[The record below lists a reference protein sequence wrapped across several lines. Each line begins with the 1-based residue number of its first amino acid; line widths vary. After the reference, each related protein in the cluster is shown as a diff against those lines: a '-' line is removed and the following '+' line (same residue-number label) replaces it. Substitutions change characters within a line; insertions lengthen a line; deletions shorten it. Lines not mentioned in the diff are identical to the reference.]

1 MRSAK
6 SQGQTR
12 KEGGSAQRV
21 IQRISA
27 LAKISEEPGRLT
39 RTFCSHAMRKAH
51 KLFGSWMRNAGM
63 KVRVDA
69 IGNLIGHY
77 GAKETNRD
85 KGKVLLIGS
94 HLDTVRNAGKFDGPL
109 GVLSGIACVENLKR
123 QNIRFP
129 FAIEVVGFADEEGV
143 RYHTTYLGSR
153 VLAGTFDDKDLK
165 RVDAKGISMADAIRG
180 FGGNP
185 GWLAHAKLNSKQLL
199 AYVEVHIE
207 QGPVL
212 EQKNLAVGVVTG
224 IAGQTRAH
232 YSFSGR
238 AGHAGTTP
246 MSLRKDALCA
256 AAEFVLGVES
266 YARSRS
272 GLVATVGELNVES
285 AASNVIPGSVTLS
298 VDVRHAN
305 DAARAK
311 ACAKIHALARQI
323 GLKRGVTVQK
333 KPVQQT
339 KAVACDPSLI
349 SLLNKSVHKHQP
361 QTLLLPSGAGHDAAA
376 MAAVAPV
383 AMLFVRCKHGISHH
397 PAESASTKDIQ
408 VAISVMN
415 NFLQL
420 CGEHFV
426 GAA

>member
-1 MRSAK
+1 
-6 SQGQTR
+6 
-12 KEGGSAQRV
+12 
-21 IQRISA
+21 
-27 LAKISEEPGRLT
+27 
-39 RTFCSHAMRKAH
+39 
-51 KLFGSWMRNAGM
+51 
-63 KVRVDA
+63 
-69 IGNLIGHY
+69 
-77 GAKETNRD
+77 
-85 KGKVLLIGS
+85 
-94 HLDTVRNAGKFDGPL
+94 
-109 GVLSGIACVENLKR
+109 
-123 QNIRFP
+123 
-129 FAIEVVGFADEEGV
+129 
-143 RYHTTYLGSR
+143 
-153 VLAGTFDDKDLK
+153 
-165 RVDAKGISMADAIRG
+165 
-180 FGGNP
+180 
-185 GWLAHAKLNSKQLL
+185 
-199 AYVEVHIE
+199 
-207 QGPVL
+207 
-212 EQKNLAVGVVTG
+212 
-224 IAGQTRAH
+224 
-232 YSFSGR
+232 
-238 AGHAGTTP
+238 

-256 AAEFVLGVES
+256 AAEFVLAVES

-420 CGEHFV
+420 CGEHFA